1 MHCTVPNTAVKSFST
16 IYLATSMF
24 VNSFQTSKDTR
35 LVMDLICEFGYKV
48 IRTYEGFSKSGTP
61 LKNLDKTGTPL
72 APLLKNR
79 NSPTQPYHSFEQKT
93 YHLKSTSIVAI

>member
-61 LKNLDKTGTPL
+61 LKNLEKNGTPL
-72 APLLKNR
+72 ITPSKKTEIPKNPLTN
-79 NSPTQPYHSFEQKT
+79 
-93 YHLKSTSIVAI
+93 